1 MKMTKKKNTNC
12 KGPWF
17 AMPYNITLSNEIVGS
32 EFKILTVLLQ
42 QENQFYP
49 RDPFYCTE
57 AWISNTTGL
66 SVLTVKKSIKW
77 LAEKQFITITKSGR
91 ANFYSLNWDYIN
103 AYKAPNAPKEEI
115 VEDTSNQPESVV
127 ETAQTVPTLDLPD
140 NEIDMTDSIPEPEP
154 VLIPEP
160 QPVYETA
167 VASCPR
173 DWEASVDSYD
183 LGMLFSTAFTG
194 APSKGLYYSR
204 IIDQVHR
211 RYPGVAPEK
220 IKQDWLIPTYR
231 KWEASQTGSR
241 YCAPAEG

>member
-1 MKMTKKKNTNC
+1 MTKKKNTNC

-17 AMPYNITLSNEIVGS
+17 AMPYNITLSNEIFGS

-57 AWISNTTGL
+57 AWISSTTGL

-77 LAEKQFITITKSGR
+77 LAEKRFITITKSGR
-91 ANFYSLNWDYIN
+91 ANYYSLNWDYIN

-127 ETAQTVPTLDLPD
+127 ETAQTAPTLDLPD

-173 DWEASVDSYD
+173 DWEAIVDKND
-183 LGMLFSTAFTG
+183 LLN
-194 APSKGLYYSR
+194 LYHSASIGNNLSMVFYLSR
-204 IIDQVHR
+204 VVNQVWGKF
-211 RYPGVAPEK
+211 PGVSQKE
-220 IKQDWLIPTYR
+220 IQNEWLSPAYNR
-231 KWEASQTGSR
+231 WLASQPRSR
-241 YCAPAEG
+241 YYPPAEG